1 MKLHT
6 LFPKQSRRSLI
17 PLALAAAANLA
28 GPIPRAQALTFN
40 FSAAAGTPESAIAG
54 FRAAGDLWS
63 SVVTDDVVVNLEVS
77 FLSLESDI
85 LGRAQSTEQLYRY
98 SAVRSALLQDVS
110 SQDDAIATS
119 FLPGGDSVDLWINY
133 TENSPS
139 GVGSPTPYRDS
150 DGDANNA
157 NLRLTSANAKALGL
171 PTSSLSDGLIRF
183 NRDFQWDFD
192 RSDGIAAGTF
202 DFIGAAAHEI
212 GHILGFNSGV
222 DVLDTNSPLEMQ
234 GDRYFFRDDQ
244 MAFVSPLDLFRYS
257 DASRSVGIPDWT
269 AGESRKYFSIDGG
282 TTAIVDFAT
291 GAIHGDGQSASHW
304 KQGQTL
310 GMMDPDLRQGE
321 ILPIS
326 EEDLRAFDVI
336 GWNLPKISP
345 GPGFFPEDVDL
356 AIPLSGWD
364 SELMVAAAWGDGA
377 PLRRAKA
384 VPEPGALLA
393 LVTVSG
399 ASLGWLRKKRSG
411 KFSQRR

>member
-6 LFPKQSRRSLI
+6 LFLRQSRRSLI
-17 PLALAAAANLA
+17 PLALAAAANLTGA
-28 GPIPRAQALTFN
+28 IPKAQALTFN
-40 FSAAAGTPESAIAG
+40 FSVAEGTPESAIAG

-77 FLSLESDI
+77 FLSLAPDI
-85 LGRAQSTEQLYRY
+85 LGQAQSTEQLYRY

-119 FLPGGDSVDLWINY
+119 FLPAGDSIDLWINY
-133 TENSPS
+133 TENNPS
-139 GVGSPTPYRDS
+139 GVGSPTPYLDS
-150 DGDANNA
+150 DGDVNNT

-171 PTSSLSDGLIRF
+171 PTDSLSDGLIKF

-192 RSDGIAAGTF
+192 RSDGIGAGTF

-222 DVLDTNSPLEMQ
+222 DVLDTNSPLQMQ

-244 MAFVSPLDLFRYS
+244 MAFVAPLDLFRYS
-257 DASRSVGIPDWT
+257 DASRSAGLLDWT

-282 TTAIVDFAT
+282 TTAIADFAT
-291 GAIHGDGQSASHW
+291 GAVHGDGQSASHW
-304 KQGQTL
+304 KQGQIL
-310 GMMDPDLRQGE
+310 GLMDPNLRQGE

-336 GWNLPKISP
+336 GWNLPKLSP
-345 GPGFFPEDVDL
+345 GPGFFPEDIDL

-364 SELMVAAAWGDGA
+364 SGPMAVAAWGDGI
-377 PLRRAKA
+377 PLRRAAA
-384 VPEPGALLA
+384 VPEPGTLLA

-399 ASLGWLRKKRSG
+399 ASLGWLRKKRGS
-411 KFSQRR
+411 KFSGRR